1 MILAIV
7 FGRLLIFPGVTVHL
21 YQLCGAF
28 IALVNRLRPSL
39 NKLGKILLIP
49 ILIGCG
55 FIIWSKYRQ
64 IIENELQEKSEKRRK
79 GILVFYDPQS
89 GGGAIQDIET
99 NEVIPFSRYEV
110 SDEKLLTGHVNKTV
124 TFEKINGRLKIHAPP
139 E

>member
-1 MILAIV
+1 MTWSSWIILIILAIV
-7 FGRLLIFPGVTVHL
+7 FIFFGLNFIYISYVEPLLPLLI
-21 YQLCGAF
+21 
-28 IALVNRLRPSL
+28 N
-39 NKLGKILLIP
+39 LGQVLLIP

-89 GGGAIQDIET
+89 GGGVIQDIET
-99 NEVIPFSRYEV
+99 NEVISFSRYEV